1 MKTNKKSIS
10 GKHFRQLLTNEAARL
25 MYEENVK
32 QYHTA
37 KWRAA
42 KNILSQGGG
51 KTSTVRTRDLPSNG
65 EISEQVYQLASMY
78 EGRTLTDRLF
88 EMRLLALEVM
98 ATLEEFS
105 PRLIGSVST
114 GRIKKGSDIDLHVF
128 TDTVEKLEFKLN
140 QLKWQYEKECVDI
153 RYKNGIR
160 QFTHFYLHSEYP
172 VELSVYPENDIRIQG
187 RSSTDGKPIIRISYN
202 RLLDLIQTEHADE
215 WEIYISESEGVQ
227 L

>member
-1 MKTNKKSIS
+1 
-10 GKHFRQLLTNEAARL
+10 

-51 KTSTVRTRDLPSNG
+51 KAATVRTRDLPSNG
-65 EISEQVYQLASMY
+65 EISERAYQLASMY

-98 ATLEEFS
+98 ATLAEYS

-128 TDTVEKLEFKLN
+128 TDTVEKLESKLN
-140 QLKWQYEKECVDI
+140 QIDWQYEKETVDI
-153 RYKNGIR
+153 RYKNGFR
-160 QFTHFYLHSEYP
+160 QFTHIYLNTEYP
-172 VELSVYPENDIRIQG
+172 VELSVYPENDIRVQG
-187 RSSTDGKPIIRISYN
+187 RSSTDGKSIIRMSYN
-202 RLLDLIQTEHADE
+202 RLLDLIQTEHAEE
-215 WEIYISESEGVQ
+215 WESFISTSEGNKP
-227 L
+227 